1 MIIGLRV
8 LAFPGKI
15 PVALIEY
22 TLPYTVAG
30 TAPDLLPDGYSAP
43 GSLLSFSLWRM
54 STKLTTFSYRG
65 LLPSR

>member
-30 TAPDLLPDGYSAP
+30 TAPALLPDGYSAP
-43 GSLLSFSLWRM
+43 GSLLCLSLWLPA
-54 STKLTTFSYRG
+54 TKRA
-65 LLPSR
+65 